1 MTALLRGWE
10 TFYMIVGSSAA
21 ALTGLQF
28 VVIALSAGGQP
39 IGTEESVGAFATPTI
54 VHLSVVLSIAALIV
68 IPRESAATLSICLA
82 ATGAGGTLYSA
93 AVALRARR
101 QQEYQPV
108 FEDWLWHVGFPVLAY
123 VALFVAGVIAWSHAA
138 GALYVVAITTLFLL
152 LVGIHNAWDSAVFI
166 AIAKRRAPPQ

>member
-1 MTALLRGWE
+1 MTTLLRGWE
-10 TFYMIVGSSAA
+10 TFYMIVGSAAA

-28 VVIALSAGGQP
+28 VVIALSANGRA

-68 IPRESAATLSICLA
+68 IPRESAETLSICLGL
-82 ATGAGGTLYSA
+82 TGLGGTIYA
-93 AVALRARR
+93 IAVALRARR
-101 QQEYQPV
+101 QQDYRPV

-123 VALFVAGVIAWSHAA
+123 LALFVAGIVAWRHPA

-166 AIAKRRAPPQ
+166 AIAKRRAPPE